1 MFEHSKLLAKGV
13 NEAIKILESD
23 VLSAEVETSELYS
36 LENIFSAYSWY
47 CEECGELNES
57 DLRSGC
63 EIECEHCGSY
73 CPDVDDDSYKLA
85 DLVHKVLVK
94 RGEYLE

>member
-13 NEAIKILESD
+13 NEAIRILESD

-47 CEECGELNES
+47 CEECGEHNES

-73 CPDVDDDSYKLA
+73 CPDVDDSSYRLA
-85 DLVHKVLVK
+85 DLVHAVLVK
-94 RGEYLE
+94 RREYSE

>member
-47 CEECGELNES
+47 CEECGELTS
-57 DLRSGC
+57 
-63 EIECEHCGSY
+63 H
-73 CPDVDDDSYKLA
+73 
-85 DLVHKVLVK
+85 
-94 RGEYLE
+94 

>member
-47 CEECGELNES
+47 CEECGEHNES
-57 DLRSGC
+57 DLCSGC
-63 EIECEHCGSY
+63 VIECEYCGSY
-73 CPDVDDDSYKLA
+73 CPDVDDNSNKLA
-85 DLVHKVLVK
+85 DLVHSILVK
-94 RGEYLE
+94 RGEY